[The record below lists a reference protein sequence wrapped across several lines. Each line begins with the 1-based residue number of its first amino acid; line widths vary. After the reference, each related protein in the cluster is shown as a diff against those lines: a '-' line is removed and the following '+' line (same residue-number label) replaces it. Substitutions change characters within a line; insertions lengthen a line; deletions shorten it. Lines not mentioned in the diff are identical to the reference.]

1 MMNDDEIDRRL
12 RTAGE
17 RARELRPD
25 TVEAQRAYSARR
37 GRTVRQTAQRRNWW
51 PALAGAGL
59 VGVAVLGLAIY
70 GPGRGTDTVNPPV
83 DTAPGPVTTSQD
95 DITPGDDTAPTLGR
109 AGTETVEPAAEDAEP
124 PDPTELR
131 WLAPLNGID
140 GFDLVEADRYLSAD
154 CGPLAD
160 CSPYLPAARLRYQA
174 PSGEAELTIDHRYPS
189 PMLETPTVTGD
200 VSTIE
205 TGGRSWTVG
214 TLDLGG
220 GLSTVEAVSVA
231 ADGVHTFVRSTGPQD
246 LDLAAVVA
254 TLARTAPDEWPTPT
268 RQPYTPDEMAK
279 LQNRCV
285 GDDTRWAPTFI
296 PSGWTR
302 YVLGAQPDGSCDP
315 GSFLWLSFARP
326 PGEGEEFGELIGFF
340 VQAAYGQ
347 DPGPGVD
354 TTIGDLPARIADDVA
369 GPHGPETLITTF
381 VGDVQIQIQ
390 GPTDRSTLEAIL
402 SSIQLLDADE
412 WATYLATPEVP
423 AAD

>member
-12 RTAGE
+12 RVAGE
-17 RARELRPD
+17 RARDRRPD
-25 TVEAQRAYSARR
+25 TVEAQRAYRARR
-37 GRTVRQTAQRRNWW
+37 GGNVPKTTQRRNWW
-51 PALAGAGL
+51 PALIGAGL
-59 VGVAVLGLAIY
+59 VGVAMLGLAIY
-70 GPGRGTDTVNPPV
+70 GPGRSAETVNPPV
-83 DTAPGPVTTSQD
+83 DTAAGPVTTSQD
-95 DITPGDDTAPTLGR
+95 DEPPGDDTVTTLGPD
-109 AGTETVEPAAEDAEP
+109 GTGSVEPAEDAEP
-124 PDPTELR
+124 PDPTGLS

-154 CGPLAD
+154 CGPTTS
-160 CSPYLPAARLRYQA
+160 CSPYLPAARLWYQA
-174 PSGEAELTIDHRYPS
+174 ASGEAELTIEHRYPS
-189 PMLETPTVTGD
+189 PMLETPTVTGH
-200 VSTIE
+200 VSMIE
-205 TGGRSWTVG
+205 AAGRSWTVG

-220 GLSTVEAVSVA
+220 GISTVEAVSVA
-231 ADGVHTFVRSTGPQD
+231 ADGVVTVVRSTGSQA
-246 LDLAAVVA
+246 LDLAPILA
-254 TLARTAPDEWPTPT
+254 TLSPTAPDEWPTPT
-268 RQPYTPDEMAK
+268 RQPYTPDELSR
-279 LQNRCV
+279 LQDRCV
-285 GDDTRWAPTFI
+285 DDDARWAPTFI

-326 PGEGEEFGELIGFF
+326 PGEGEEHGELIGFF

-354 TTIGDLPARIADDVA
+354 TSIGDLPARVADDVA

-412 WATYLATPEVP
+412 WATYLAATEVP